1 MKPTINIQTATEK
14 EIEELR
20 LTIKELEKE
29 IEELKVKHI
38 KFMMYDYELRKVQDK
53 VMMQLLN
60 EKNITINQLEE
71 KNRRLKNKNKELR
84 SLHFGYEE
92 E

>member
-1 MKPTINIQTATEK
+1 MKSTINIQTATEK

-60 EKNITINQLEE
+60 EKTTQ
-71 KNRRLKNKNKELR
+71 
-84 SLHFGYEE
+84 
-92 E
+92 

>member
-84 SLHFGYEE
+84 ALHFGYEE